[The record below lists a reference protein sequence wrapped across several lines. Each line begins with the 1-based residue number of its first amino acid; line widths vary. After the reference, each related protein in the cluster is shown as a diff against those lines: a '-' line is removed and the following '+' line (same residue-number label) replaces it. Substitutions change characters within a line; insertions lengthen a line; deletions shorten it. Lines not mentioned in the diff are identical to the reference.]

1 MIVRNLMTKEVF
13 AIEYN
18 LDKPRE
24 RGWPEDCRK
33 CDLYDRE
40 KQDCGM
46 RSVDSGTPVC
56 ECMSRKRY
64 EYLTRED

>member
-13 AIEYN
+13 VVEYN

-24 RGWPEDCRK
+24 RGWPVDCRK
-33 CDLYDRE
+33 CDLYNSE
-40 KQDCGM
+40 NGCTA
-46 RSVDSGTPVC
+46 RSADDGTPVC

-64 EYLTRED
+64 NYLTRED